1 MNLDSNKIVA
11 HYAQHK
17 CRATKCGDYDG
28 FLINESINSRG
39 NNFGGREIMQ
49 ADLAAKNFVSG
60 QESQMADFLIPRKT
74 VEKLS
79 GLSRATIYRLM
90 KAGKFPRPLS
100 IGTGSVR
107 WRQSDVIAWQQ
118 SLSPSA

>member
-1 MNLDSNKIVA
+1 MNKLN
-11 HYAQHK
+11 YNYQE
-17 CRATKCGDYDG
+17 ATHSYETGAASQQQTVDY
-28 FLINESINSRG
+28 
-39 NNFGGREIMQ
+39 
-49 ADLAAKNFVSG
+49 
-60 QESQMADFLIPRKT
+60 LIPRKT

-90 KAGKFPRPLS
+90 KSGKFPRPLS

-118 SLSPSA
+118 SLCPSPS

>member
-1 MNLDSNKIVA
+1 MMKTLDLEQTAGHVQ
-11 HYAQHK
+11 QHQVV
-17 CRATKCGDYDG
+17 DY
-28 FLINESINSRG
+28 
-39 NNFGGREIMQ
+39 
-49 ADLAAKNFVSG
+49 
-60 QESQMADFLIPRKT
+60 LIPRKT

-79 GLSRATIYRLM
+79 GLSRATIYRLI

-118 SLSPSA
+118 SLVHSA